1 MTYSNEQLN
10 EIKRLSSLFATVDDI
25 AIMLDIDVDILRFD
39 INGEDLQASKHYQ
52 LGKTIRLLELREIE
66 IEQAKLGSTVAID
79 LIQKYIT
86 KQQLSEE

>member
-1 MTYSNEQLN
+1 MNYSTQQLN
-10 EIKRLSSLFATVDDI
+10 EIQRLASLFATIEDI
-25 AIMLDIDVDILRFD
+25 AVMIDVDPDRLKDD
-39 INGEDLQASKHYQ
+39 IKSDDDAKKAYQ
-52 LGKTIRLLELREIE
+52 LGKTMRMLELREIE

>member
-1 MTYSNEQLN
+1 MNYSTQQLN
-10 EIKRLSSLFATVDDI
+10 EIQRLASLFATIEDI
-25 AIMLDIDVDILRFD
+25 AVMIDVDPDRLKDD
-39 INGEDLQASKHYQ
+39 INGNDDAKKAYQ
-52 LGKTIRLLELREIE
+52 LGKTMRMLELREIE

>member
-1 MTYSNEQLN
+1 MNYSTQQLN
-10 EIKRLSSLFATVDDI
+10 EIQRLSSLFATIEDI
-25 AIMLDIDVDILRFD
+25 AVMIDVDPDRLKED
-39 INGEDLQASKHYQ
+39 INGNDIEVKKSYLS
-52 LGKTIRLLELREIE
+52 GKTMRIIELREIE

>member
-1 MTYSNEQLN
+1 MNYSTQQLN
-10 EIKRLSSLFATVDDI
+10 EIQRLASLFATIEDI
-25 AIMLDIDVDILRFD
+25 AVMIDVDPDGLKDD
-39 INGEDLQASKHYQ
+39 IKCDDDAKKAYQ
-52 LGKTIRLLELREIE
+52 LGKTNRMLELREIE

>member
-1 MTYSNEQLN
+1 MQ
-10 EIKRLSSLFATVDDI
+10 KKA
-25 AIMLDIDVDILRFD
+25 
-39 INGEDLQASKHYQ
+39 YQ
-52 LGKTIRLLELREIE
+52 LGKTNRMLELREIE